1 MDPAENIARIKD
13 NLLLIPEARFDA
25 LVQDK
30 GYMDSFIY
38 YLVCIV
44 LSIPFS
50 LLVAYF
56 TSSLI
61 ETVLVIPVSIIL
73 SVVMAYIIFGI
84 QHLLLRL
91 VGGKAGYLQSVQ
103 VFIYGSTPSIVFGTL
118 PIANIIASLIG
129 LANVVIGA
137 ARIHKISLLRS
148 VVAILVIPTIILIA
162 LVLAALAFTG
172 QLPA

>member
-38 YLVCIV
+38 YLACIV

-148 VVAILVIPTIILIA
+148 VVAILVIPTIILI
-162 LVLAALAFTG
+162 LIVLAALALTG